1 MRITVTGTSRITL
14 PAECVAV
21 NLTLGFTGPDRDS
34 VVTDT
39 ASVTDTI
46 RERLEAAA
54 STGAAR
60 DIKLTSLRSWT
71 STPLNT
77 RGKAQPPQHTAE
89 VRGSFMVV
97 ELAALGELLGELA
110 ATPGVQVGWLDWRLR
125 DSTLAEV
132 QPRALADAFDDA
144 HRRAEWI
151 STAARRGGVEAVAI
165 QDQGGGI
172 APMAFARK
180 ASREMMMD
188 SAPSINLDPQD
199 VEISVSLTVEFT
211 AA

>member
-21 NLTLGFTGPDRDS
+21 TVTLSFTGPDRD
-34 VVTDT
+34 VVVADT
-39 ASVTDTI
+39 AGLTQRVRAQLERPSASGLV
-46 RERLEAAA
+46 RE
-54 STGAAR
+54 
-60 DIKLTSLRSWT
+60 IKLTSLRTWT

-77 RGKAQPPQHTAE
+77 RGQPQAPQHTAE
-89 VRGSFMVV
+89 VRGSFRV
-97 ELAALGELLGELA
+97 EDPAALGDILGALA
-110 ATPGVQVGWLDWRLR
+110 TTPGVQVGWMDWRLR

-144 HRRAEWI
+144 LRRAEWI
-151 STAARRGGVEAVAI
+151 SAAARRGAVDAVAV

-172 APMAFARK
+172 MALASTRK
-180 ASREMMMD
+180 ASRAMME
-188 SAPSINLDPQD
+188 SAPSIDLDPQD

>member
-39 ASVTDTI
+39 AAVTDRI

-54 STGAAR
+54 STGAVR
-60 DIKLTSLRSWT
+60 DTKLTSLRSWT
-71 STPLNT
+71 STPLNA
-77 RGKAQPPQHTAE
+77 RGKTQPPQHTAE

-97 ELAALGELLGELA
+97 ELPALGELLGELA
-110 ATPGVQVGWLDWRLR
+110 AAPGVQVGWLDWRLR

-151 STAARRGGVEAVAI
+151 STAAGRGGVEAVAI

>member
-21 NLTLGFTGPDRDS
+21 NVTLGFTGPDRDS
-34 VVTDT
+34 VVADT
-39 ASVTDTI
+39 AGLTDRVRVQLEQPLAI
-46 RERLEAAA
+46 GVAREL
-54 STGAAR
+54 
-60 DIKLTSLRSWT
+60 KLTSLRTWT

-77 RGKAQPPQHTAE
+77 RGQPQAPQHTAE
-89 VRGSFMVV
+89 VRGSFMVDD
-97 ELAALGELLGELA
+97 LAALGDLLGAIA

-151 STAARRGGVEAVAI
+151 STAARRGGVEAVAV

-172 APMAFARK
+172 VPMAFARK
-180 ASREMMMD
+180 ASREMMD
-188 SAPSINLDPQD
+188 SAPSIDLDPQD

>member
-1 MRITVTGTSRITL
+1 MRITVTGTSRISL

-34 VVTDT
+34 VVADT
-39 ASVTDTI
+39 ASVTDRT
-46 RERLEAAA
+46 RGRLEAAA
-54 STGAAR
+54 STGTVR
-60 DIKLTSLRSWT
+60 DIKLTSLRTWT

-77 RGKAQPPQHTAE
+77 RGQPQPPQHTAE
-89 VRGSFMVV
+89 VRGSFLVL
-97 ELAALGELLGELA
+97 ELSALGELLGELA

-125 DSTLAEV
+125 ESTMAEV

-172 APMAFARK
+172 APVAFARK

-188 SAPSINLDPQD
+188 SAPSIDLDPQD